1 VVVIGS
7 VFDEDNELKR
17 RFPGSKHTTRML
29 FNTLTPI
36 FNDGFELGIQ
46 MDTNIFEYLKNKKA
60 VFEIRHYIIERKG
73 GIMDDSGRVTVD
85 VRSQSSMSQHS
96 NQT

>member
-1 VVVIGS
+1 MIGS

-17 RFPGSKHTTRML
+17 RFPASKHLSRML

-73 GIMDDSGRVTVD
+73 GMDDTGRVTLD
-85 VRSQSSMSQHS
+85 ARSQSSMSQHS